1 MTSRY
6 FFMEVSSNQCQNTA
20 KVTKVPYLQD
30 VTNDY
35 FSVLFREAG
44 MIGTIK
50 LYNSVIAAGDLVFRL
65 VRCNEKEPGLKNGR
79 LRNLMCFAYRG
90 IWTSG

>member
-1 MTSRY
+1 
-6 FFMEVSSNQCQNTA
+6 
-20 KVTKVPYLQD
+20 
-30 VTNDY
+30 
-35 FSVLFREAG
+35 
-44 MIGTIK
+44 MIDTIK

-79 LRNLMCFAYRG
+79 LQNLMCFAYRG